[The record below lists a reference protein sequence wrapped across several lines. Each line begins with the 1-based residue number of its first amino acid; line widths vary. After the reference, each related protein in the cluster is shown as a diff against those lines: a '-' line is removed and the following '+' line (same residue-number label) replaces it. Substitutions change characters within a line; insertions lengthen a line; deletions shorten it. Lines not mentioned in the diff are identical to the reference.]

1 MSVLRYFIIIGILAV
16 GVYTFS
22 RTPPQLK
29 HLPLN
34 LQK

>member
-1 MSVLRYFIIIGILAV
+1 MSVLRYFIIIGILAWE
-16 GVYTFS
+16 YTFF
-22 RTPPQLK
+22 RVPPQLK

>member
-16 GVYTFS
+16 GVSFF
-22 RTPPQLK
+22 RVPPQLK